1 MDRLNQNSC
10 FTIAAF
16 AVILDELDRIL
27 LCHRRD
33 MDKWNLPGGGVESG
47 EIPTEAVIRE
57 VREETGLEVVI
68 EKLTGIYGK
77 NYKDE
82 LVFTFICRIIGG
94 ELTTT
99 SECSENQYFALDDLP
114 PNTIQKHVERI
125 LDAKRSSIQPVFY
138 RQTSPPTLN

>member
-1 MDRLNQNSC
+1 M
-10 FTIAAF
+10 
-16 AVILDELDRIL
+16 
-27 LCHRRD
+27 
-33 MDKWNLPGGGVESG
+33 
-47 EIPTEAVIRE
+47 
-57 VREETGLEVVI
+57 VI

-114 PNTIQKHVERI
+114 PNIIHKHVERI
-125 LDAKRSSIQPVFY
+125 LDAKRSSMQPVFY
-138 RQTSPPTLN
+138 RQTSPPTIN